1 MTKHLK
7 TQVVID
13 STRKLI
19 EKHYQDKFTYAI
31 PTWAR
36 LTADPEILEVI
47 PLHGLQAITICKQKV
62 DFKVDFKDIKSI
74 KQYVSFLN
82 NQMDISLDIIGY
94 VVFLNKQVY
103 IEKAPS
109 YHMALSQSQNN
120 EIDKYNL
127 SQEKFELIIL
137 YLNNKDQIIE
147 NLDQLLYQS

>member
-1 MTKHLK
+1 
-7 TQVVID
+7 
-13 STRKLI
+13 
-19 EKHYQDKFTYAI
+19 
-31 PTWAR
+31 
-36 LTADPEILEVI
+36 
-47 PLHGLQAITICKQKV
+47 
-62 DFKVDFKDIKSI
+62 
-74 KQYVSFLN
+74 
-82 NQMDISLDIIGY
+82 MDISLDIIGY

-103 IEKAPS
+103 IEKDPS